1 MPTSELPTVGNVRV
15 GISEIHHCL
24 YCLEQEGYLC
34 LYIWYGFEAKKTG
47 WMYHICSD
55 MFSDEFCDPLNLVI
69 NLVANKS
76 KSTSLRT
83 NPNFV
88 SSSHVC
94 NLVTTA
100 FDLTHACLQI
110 PGVVS
115 STLSLSFSLQPDV
128 HVFTLLN
135 AGWMFWALPCS

>member
-1 MPTSELPTVGNVRV
+1 MALK
-15 GISEIHHCL
+15 
-24 YCLEQEGYLC
+24 Q
-34 LYIWYGFEAKKTG
+34 KKTG

-69 NLVANKS
+69 NLVAHKS
-76 KSTSLRT
+76 KSPSLRT

-94 NLVTTA
+94 NLVTTP

-128 HVFTLLN
+128 HVFDSSKCRVDVLGITLFINFVSML
-135 AGWMFWALPCS
+135 GSWSMIK